1 MKKFKFRLEKVLQY
15 RNMIRE
21 EKRRALAIRNQELAA
36 ARVRLDDLEAS
47 AAANKIAGDA
57 IMNVEEL
64 YLKGAYSE
72 RLKDEIIAQRLT
84 IIEAEKMAEEAR
96 QEYITASRDAEAL
109 EKLKGQKLAEY
120 QEYVFKEDEKFL
132 DELTTQ
138 KGNTLVEK

>member
-47 AAANKIAGDA
+47 AAANKIASDA